1 MWNSSVQSAHFQSIT
16 LSGINL
22 HDDTFRI
29 TTRTDVNDLME
40 SIQHDGLITPP
51 LLIKKDSAF
60 IIVCGFRRITAC
72 LKLNWKE
79 ITARILKPD
88 ISTLD
93 CLRLAIAEN
102 ALQRSLNLIETSRC
116 LQKLS
121 LFITNIR
128 QLAESASSLGLP
140 DNPSII
146 DKIKSLSLLPRPI
159 QSSILAETISLAM
172 ANELE
177 SLEADIAIAFTRL
190 FDQLKIG
197 LNKQKEIVTLVKE
210 IARREDLSP
219 QDVMADKHFIEITT
233 HRDLDRGQK
242 SRKLRSY
249 LRERRFPRIAEFE
262 KNFEI
267 HRKNLNLGNSIKL
280 IPPKEFEAAI
290 YGLNMTFTNLEH
302 LKTLQT
308 KLNTIIQQPD
318 FKKILGR

>member
-1 MWNSSVQSAHFQSIT
+1 MRNTSVQSAHFQSIT

-121 LFITNIR
+121 LFITDIR

-146 DKIKSLSLLPRPI
+146 DKIKSLSLLPRSI

-190 FDQLKIG
+190 FYQLKIG

-210 IARREDLSP
+210 IARREGLSA
-219 QDVMADKHFIEITT
+219 QDVMEDKHFIEIMTQ
-233 HRDLDRGQK
+233 RDLDRGQK

-249 LRERRFPRIAEFE
+249 LRERRYPRIAEFE

-267 HRKNLNLGNSIKL
+267 HRKNLNLGNNIKL

-308 KLNTIIQQPD
+308 RLNTIIQQPD
-318 FKKILGR
+318 FKKILGC

>member
-1 MWNSSVQSAHFQSIT
+1 MRNSSVQLAHFQSIT

-146 DKIKSLSLLPRPI
+146 DKIKSLSLLPRSI
-159 QSSILAETISLAM
+159 QSGILAETISLAM

-210 IARREDLSP
+210 IARREGLSL
-219 QDVMADKHFIEITT
+219 QDVMEDQHFIEIMT

-249 LRERRFPRIAEFE
+249 LRERRYPRIVEFE
-262 KNFEI
+262 KKFEI
-267 HRKNLNLGNSIKL
+267 HRKNLNLGNNIKL

-290 YGLNMTFTNLEH
+290 YGLNMTFTSLEH

-308 KLNTIIQQPD
+308 RLNTIIQQPD
-318 FKKILGR
+318 FKKILGC